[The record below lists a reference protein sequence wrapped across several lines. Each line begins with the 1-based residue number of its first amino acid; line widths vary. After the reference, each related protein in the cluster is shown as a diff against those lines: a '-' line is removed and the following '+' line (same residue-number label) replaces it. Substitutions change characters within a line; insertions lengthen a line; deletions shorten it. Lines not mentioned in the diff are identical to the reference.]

1 MTTPTRTTNR
11 GGDVSVLR
19 SLRSLMP
26 QRILSYPDAL
36 QRAEAQANRLL
47 ALHQIQS
54 APVPI
59 EIVTELPHV
68 RIEKSYDLPVSGSA
82 LWDGSCWVI
91 TLNAAEYN
99 LRQRFSVL
107 HEYKH
112 IIDHPT
118 RHLICGDK
126 KMSAE
131 QMAEKV
137 ADYFA
142 ACVLMPKAWVKA
154 AFFGRTQS
162 VEQLARLFHVSAKA
176 MSFRLQQL
184 GLVEPTRRQPTS
196 AVVGSGRSSRPHY
209 FRAQS
214 VSRELV
220 CSL

>member
-19 SLRSLMP
+19 SLRSIMP
-26 QRILSYPDAL
+26 QRILSFGDAI

-47 ALHQIQS
+47 SLHQVCS
-54 APVPI
+54 GPVSI
-59 EIVTELPHV
+59 EIVTEQAHV
-68 RIEKSYDLPVSGSA
+68 RIEQSYDLPVSGSA
-82 LWDGSCWVI
+82 LWDGACWVI
-91 TLNAAEYN
+91 TLNAAEYE

-112 IIDHPT
+112 ILDHPT

-126 KMSAE
+126 GLSAE

-162 VEQLARLFHVSAKA
+162 VEQLAHIFHVSAKA

-184 GLVEPTRRQPTS
+184 GLVEPARRQPIS
-196 AVVGSGRSSRPHY
+196 AVVGDRRSSRPHY
-209 FRAQS
+209 FRARS
-214 VSRELV
+214 ISRELV